1 MKAVVRRLVPLAV
14 RTQIKKAVPAYW
26 KCHCPIC
33 DHYDVEFKS
42 FGLIPRQ
49 NARCP
54 SCGALE
60 RHRLVWMFLRT
71 LTDLFDGRP
80 KRMLHVA
87 PEPSLW
93 PRLAAIPNIDYMSA
107 DLNKSYATTRLDITN
122 MPGVASGSMDV
133 VYCSHVLEHVSDD
146 RMAMREFARVLK
158 PSGWAVLLVPIWA
171 EHTFEDPS
179 VTDPKERERLFGQDD
194 HVRRYGPDFADRVNE
209 AGFDVRIYDAEE
221 VLGEHRHRYAV
232 PAHEGPVYFCRPR
245 VTAQDGPS
253 ARSSPRA

>member
-1 MKAVVRRLVPLAV
+1 
-14 RTQIKKAVPAYW
+14 
-26 KCHCPIC
+26 
-33 DHYDVEFKS
+33 
-42 FGLIPRQ
+42 
-49 NARCP
+49 
-54 SCGALE
+54 
-60 RHRLVWMFLRT
+60 
-71 LTDLFDGRP
+71 
-80 KRMLHVA
+80 
-87 PEPSLW
+87 
-93 PRLAAIPNIDYMSA
+93 MSA